1 MRNLVLL
8 FDAFNKDEFE
18 ARVES
23 LRIAYMNMKSCIRSL
38 NYSEKKA
45 NEEKKRSSDT
55 ARRAGSTNNAGSS
68 EGMFA
73 RLRWP
78 TAWSSL
84 EASGG
89 VDVVAAAFASHAEP
103 PGSTTATLNY
113 REGTS
118 RAMASL
124 GLQDVSPD
132 EVAFSLDA
140 ALQNHEE
147 EHAVNL
153 RTFGVALRV
162 AIRRRLL
169 RSLLTGEPTEETI
182 LRFSGLPSAAHS
194 SPQSCHPSLPS
205 RISSRSNDTNDEVAI
220 SSGHRETIEKLS
232 VQLRR
237 AVRMREYAIA
247 TELEE
252 NLEIVEAEAKAD
264 SAEDAERLATARSMT
279 PARPESGPHMISRI
293 KLWRGQKTER
303 ADMAKNASED
313 NGIASDSSLQF
324 ESATALAED
333 WFQSANQPS
342 AVHDNKEYDSDD
354 DSDRAVLRMAIGSD
368 DHSSS
373 IKTDGKISTNKSSTS
388 ATNPL
393 VRRICGSNRQ
403 SQSLPRSNR
412 SSKIAMPR
420 ARVPARASGGR
431 GTAATGGS
439 ITRLKPRPVSRPAPS
454 GGRATSN
461 SRRSAST
468 PRGR

>member
-182 LRFSGLPSAAHS
+182 LRLDLLS
-194 SPQSCHPSLPS
+194 S
-205 RISSRSNDTNDEVAI
+205 E
-220 SSGHRETIEKLS
+220 
-232 VQLRR
+232 
-237 AVRMREYAIA
+237 
-247 TELEE
+247 
-252 NLEIVEAEAKAD
+252 
-264 SAEDAERLATARSMT
+264 
-279 PARPESGPHMISRI
+279 
-293 KLWRGQKTER
+293 
-303 ADMAKNASED
+303 
-313 NGIASDSSLQF
+313 
-324 ESATALAED
+324 
-333 WFQSANQPS
+333 
-342 AVHDNKEYDSDD
+342 
-354 DSDRAVLRMAIGSD
+354 
-368 DHSSS
+368 
-373 IKTDGKISTNKSSTS
+373 
-388 ATNPL
+388 
-393 VRRICGSNRQ
+393 
-403 SQSLPRSNR
+403 
-412 SSKIAMPR
+412 
-420 ARVPARASGGR
+420 
-431 GTAATGGS
+431 
-439 ITRLKPRPVSRPAPS
+439 
-454 GGRATSN
+454 
-461 SRRSAST
+461 
-468 PRGR
+468 